1 MLCLLVY
8 SPEPSHRNGV
18 CRGMSTL
25 QGVATKIAC
34 LLVLGTS
41 LLSTG
46 CASLISNAA
55 SNFADNLSLAVKNQN
70 DPETVRDGAPAY
82 LLLLDSLL
90 EGNPE
95 DPALNAA
102 AATLYASYGA
112 VFAED
117 ADRARRLTERATKYS
132 SMAICESYAP
142 SCKWQGMQF
151 EEFTDTLAGLRTKH
165 ADVVL
170 AHGVASL
177 AYIRAHSDDYVALAA
192 LPNMEAL
199 LGRYLELS
207 SHENAASDGAVY
219 MYLGILATLRP
230 PALGG
235 EMEKGKD
242 YFERAIALTDGKDL
256 SAKVEYARGY
266 ARTLYEREL
275 HDQLL
280 NEVMSADPEVPEL
293 TLTNVLAQRD
303 ALALLASADDY
314 F

>member
-1 MLCLLVY
+1 
-8 SPEPSHRNGV
+8 
-18 CRGMSTL
+18 MSTL
-25 QGVATKIAC
+25 HGVSAKIGY
-34 LLVLGTS
+34 LFVLGICV
-41 LLSTG
+41 LSAG
-46 CASLISNAA
+46 CASLVSNAA
-55 SNFADNLSLAVKNQN
+55 SSFADNLSLAVKNQD

-90 EGNPE
+90 EGSPD
-95 DPALNAA
+95 DPTLNAA

-117 ADRARRLTERATKYS
+117 LQRAQRLTERAVRYS
-132 SMAICESYAP
+132 TVAMCASYGPA
-142 SCKWQGMQF
+142 CHWQGMKF
-151 EEFTDTLAGLRTKH
+151 DEFSRTLAGLRKKH

-170 AHGVASL
+170 AHSVASL

-199 LGRYLELS
+199 LSRYLELS
-207 SHENAASDGAVY
+207 ADEDAASEGSVY

-235 EMEKGKD
+235 EMEKGKT
-242 YFERAIALTDGKDL
+242 YFERAIELTAGRDL
-256 SAKVEYARGY
+256 GAKVEYARGY

-275 HDQLL
+275 HDRLL
-280 NEVMSADPEVPEL
+280 NEVLSADPVEPEL

-303 ALALLASADDY
+303 AAALLASADDY